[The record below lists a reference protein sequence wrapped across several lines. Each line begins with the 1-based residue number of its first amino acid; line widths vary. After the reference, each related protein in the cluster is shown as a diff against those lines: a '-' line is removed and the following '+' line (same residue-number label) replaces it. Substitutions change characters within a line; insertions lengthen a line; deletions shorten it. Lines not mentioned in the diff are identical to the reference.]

1 MRPKINFITLAVENL
16 EKSISF
22 YKKAFGLE
30 ISDVNKSL
38 CLFEMEDDFYL
49 VLCQKEDFAK
59 QVLGLNGSSGFIL
72 SNSVASKKEMEEV
85 VTKAEKFGAKRV
97 KELNEDWGHSITL
110 QDLDGHH
117 WEFVYTKP
125 D

>member
-16 EKSISF
+16 EQSISF

-30 ISDVNKSL
+30 ISDVNESL

-59 QVLGLNGSSGFIL
+59 QVVGLNGSSGFIL
-72 SNSVASKKEMEEV
+72 SNSVVSKKEMEDV

-97 KELNEDWGHSITL
+97 KELNEEWGFSITI

-117 WEFVYTKP
+117 WEFVYTVE
-125 D
+125 

>member
-30 ISDVNKSL
+30 ISDVNESL

-59 QVLGLNGSSGFIL
+59 QVVDLNGSSGFIL
-72 SNSVASKKEMEEV
+72 SNSVASKKEMEDV

-97 KELNEDWGHSITL
+97 KELNEEWGHSITI

-117 WEFVYTKP
+117 WEFVYTVE
-125 D
+125 